1 MTPETGQSVA
11 SKELWDEYVQTRDTS
26 LRDELVTVHL
36 GLARRLARRF
46 DYRGQSQDDLY
57 QVASIGLLKAVS
69 RFDPSREV
77 EFTTFATTTITG
89 ELKRHFR
96 DRGWAIRAPRRLQEL
111 YLELGPAAELLGHR
125 LGRPPTIT
133 ELAADVDASEESVIE
148 ALEAGQGYRTASI
161 DAPGDG
167 NRAIADRLAT
177 EDAAISLVDD
187 LSEIAPAFRSLPER
201 SRVIIRLRFVDGL
214 TQSEIAKEVGISQ
227 MHVSRL
233 LSESLAQLRQ
243 VVAQRD

>member
-1 MTPETGQSVA
+1 MTQESGPTAAVKG
-11 SKELWDEYVQTRDTS
+11 LWEEYVQTRDVS
-26 LRDELVTVHL
+26 LRDRLVTEHL
-36 GLARRLARRF
+36 GLARRLARRY
-46 DYRGQSQDDLY
+46 DYRGQSQDDLF

-77 EFTTFATTTITG
+77 EFTTFATTTIVG
-89 ELKRHFR
+89 ELKRYFR

-111 YLELGPAAELLGHR
+111 YLELGPAAESLGHR

-133 ELAADVDASEESVIE
+133 ELAAEVGSTEESVIE

-167 NRAIADRLAT
+167 NRAIADRMAT

-187 LSEIAPAFRSLPER
+187 LSEIAPALRSLPER
-201 SRVIIRLRFVDGL
+201 SRKIIRLRFVEGM
-214 TQSEIAKEVGISQ
+214 TQSEIARQVGISQ

-233 LSESLAQLRQ
+233 LSESLAQLRKGI
-243 VVAQRD
+243 AQSD